1 MISQEL
7 LLLGVLASSLLPG
20 LVIFMLPDAWV
31 GMRSFL
37 NLLGATVKLGLVVV
51 LLVGVAGG
59 EAYSVRYE
67 VLPGLELALK
77 ADTLGMLFI
86 TLSAILWLFTTL
98 YAIGYLEDAP
108 HRSRF
113 FGFFSLCVTA
123 TMGIAMAANLF
134 TFFIFYEL
142 LTLSTFPLVVHRGTD
157 KAMKGGTVYLLY
169 TLIGGT
175 ALPTGIVWLHH
186 LLGHTEFAQGGIACS

>member
-1 MISQEL
+1 MSSQEL
-7 LLLGVLASSLLPG
+7 SLLGVLASSLLPG

-31 GMRSFL
+31 GVRSFL
-37 NLLGATVKLGLVVV
+37 NLLGATAKLGLVVV

-134 TFFIFYEL
+134 TFFIF
-142 LTLSTFPLVVHRGTD
+142 
-157 KAMKGGTVYLLY
+157 
-169 TLIGGT
+169 
-175 ALPTGIVWLHH
+175 
-186 LLGHTEFAQGGIACS
+186 